1 MKLMAVA
8 TVIRSLLAGFSS
20 RLAKTPFNACL
31 ALMALTFCQDR
42 LSAQLGVEVAVPVH
56 LQDGHEFTTPLKKLL
71 KFGETLFTA
80 NWTIQEGG
88 GRPLTKGTGNPLADP
103 GSPLLFPRN
112 FNRIS
117 APDMNSCS
125 GCHNKPIVGGGGEF
139 GTLVFV
145 LGQRFDFSTFDHSD
159 PILTRGAKDEAGNF
173 VTEQSI
179 ANGRKTVAMHGSGFI
194 ELLAREMTADL
205 QAIRG
210 TIPPGGSAPLISKGV
225 SFGTLS
231 RTGGGAWLTTGV
243 TGLPAPSLA
252 ISGPASPPSLILM
265 PFHQAGAVVSIRQFT
280 NNAFNHHHGIQ
291 STERFGVGV
300 DADGDGFVN
309 ELTRADVTAVT
320 MFQAA
325 LAVPGRVIPK
335 DLAIRSAIINGA
347 SKFRTIGCTSC
358 HISILPLYSNNFC
371 EPNPYNP
378 PGNLRPSDGVPPL
391 CIDLTDDEV
400 MPTPRLKQVRGVIQ
414 VPAFTDLKLHDI
426 TSGLTDPNREALD
439 QNQPA
444 GSPGFFAGN
453 GKFITRKLWGIANQH
468 PFMHHGKFTTMREA
482 VLAHSGEA
490 LSSRTAFQALTS
502 YDHNSVIEFLK
513 SLQILP
519 KKSASLCADEDGEE
533 IFCPA
538 GIDP

>member
-88 GRPLTKGTGNPLADP
+88 GRPLSKGTGAGVADIS
-103 GSPLLFPRN
+103 SPLVFPRN

-125 GCHNKPIVGGGGEF
+125 GCHNKPVVGGGGEF

-159 PILTRGAKDEAGNF
+159 PILTRGAEDEAGNF

-194 ELLAREMTADL
+194 EMLAREMTADL

-210 TIPPGGSAPLISKGV
+210 TIPAGGSAPLISKGV

-231 RTGGGAWLTTGV
+231 RALNSNWNTSGV
-243 TGLPAPSLA
+243 TGLPAPSLKSTGSA
-252 ISGPASPPSLILM
+252 DPPNLILQ
-265 PFHQAGAVVSIRQFT
+265 PFHQAGAVISLRQFT
-280 NNAFNHHHGIQ
+280 VNAFNHHHGIQ
-291 STERFGVGV
+291 ATERFGIGT
-300 DADGDGFVN
+300 DPDRDGFVN
-309 ELTRADVTAVT
+309 EMTRADVTAVT
-320 MFQAA
+320 LFQAT
-325 LAVPGRVIPK
+325 LAVPGRLIPK
-335 DLAIRSAIINGA
+335 DPTIRAAIIDGA
-347 SKFRTIGCTSC
+347 KRFREIGCTNC
-358 HISILPLYSNNFC
+358 HVPSLPLFSKNFC

-378 PGNLRPSDGVPPL
+378 AGNLRPSDGVPPL
-391 CIDLTDDEV
+391 CVDLTDQNV
-400 MPTPRLKQVRGVIQ
+400 LPKPRLKQRAGV
-414 VPAFTDLKLHDI
+414 
-426 TSGLTDPNREALD
+426 
-439 QNQPA
+439 
-444 GSPGFFAGN
+444 
-453 GKFITRKLWGIANQH
+453 
-468 PFMHHGKFTTMREA
+468 
-482 VLAHSGEA
+482 
-490 LSSRTAFQALTS
+490 
-502 YDHNSVIEFLK
+502 
-513 SLQILP
+513 
-519 KKSASLCADEDGEE
+519 
-533 IFCPA
+533 
-538 GIDP
+538 

>member
-1 MKLMAVA
+1 MRVHASRRVPLLLTLA
-8 TVIRSLLAGFSS
+8 LAGGQ
-20 RLAKTPFNACL
+20 LP
-31 ALMALTFCQDR
+31 
-42 LSAQLGVEVAVPVH
+42 AQIGREVAVPVH
-56 LQDGHEFTTPLKKLL
+56 LQDGQEFTTPIKQLL
-71 KFGETLFTA
+71 KFGESLFTA
-80 NWTIQEGG
+80 NWTTEEGG
-88 GRPLTKGTGNPLADP
+88 GRPLTKGTGSALSDP
-103 GSPLLFPRN
+103 ASPLLFPRN

-117 APDMNSCS
+117 APDMNSCA
-125 GCHNKPIVGGGGEF
+125 GCHNKPVVGGGGEF

-231 RTGGGAWLTTGV
+231 RTGGGAWVTTGV

-252 ISGPASPPSLILM
+252 SSGPASPPSLILM
-265 PFHQAGAVVSIRQFT
+265 PFHQAGAVISIRQFT

-325 LAVPGRVIPK
+325 
-335 DLAIRSAIINGA
+335 
-347 SKFRTIGCTSC
+347 
-358 HISILPLYSNNFC
+358 
-371 EPNPYNP
+371 
-378 PGNLRPSDGVPPL
+378 
-391 CIDLTDDEV
+391 
-400 MPTPRLKQVRGVIQ
+400 
-414 VPAFTDLKLHDI
+414 
-426 TSGLTDPNREALD
+426 
-439 QNQPA
+439 
-444 GSPGFFAGN
+444 
-453 GKFITRKLWGIANQH
+453 
-468 PFMHHGKFTTMREA
+468 
-482 VLAHSGEA
+482 
-490 LSSRTAFQALTS
+490 
-502 YDHNSVIEFLK
+502 
-513 SLQILP
+513 
-519 KKSASLCADEDGEE
+519 
-533 IFCPA
+533 
-538 GIDP
+538 

>member
-56 LQDGHEFTTPLKKLL
+56 LQDGQEFTTPLNKLV
-71 KFGETLFTA
+71 KFGELLFIA

-88 GRPLTKGTGNPLADP
+88 GRPLSKGTGAGVADIS
-103 GSPLLFPRN
+103 SPLVFPRN

-125 GCHNKPIVGGGGEF
+125 GCHNKPVVGGGGEF

-159 PILTRGAKDEAGNF
+159 PVHTRGAEDEAGNF

-179 ANGRKTVAMHGSGFI
+179 SDGRKTVAMHGSGFI
-194 ELLAREMTADL
+194 EMLAREMTADL
-205 QAIRG
+205 QSIRNA
-210 TIPPGGSAPLISKGV
+210 IPPGGSAPLISKGV

-231 RTGGGAWLTTGV
+231 RTGGGAWVTTGV

-252 ISGPASPPSLILM
+252 SSGPASPPSLILM
-265 PFHQAGAVVSIRQFT
+265 PFHQAGAVISIRQFT

-325 LAVPGRVIPK
+325 
-335 DLAIRSAIINGA
+335 
-347 SKFRTIGCTSC
+347 
-358 HISILPLYSNNFC
+358 
-371 EPNPYNP
+371 
-378 PGNLRPSDGVPPL
+378 
-391 CIDLTDDEV
+391 
-400 MPTPRLKQVRGVIQ
+400 
-414 VPAFTDLKLHDI
+414 
-426 TSGLTDPNREALD
+426 
-439 QNQPA
+439 
-444 GSPGFFAGN
+444 
-453 GKFITRKLWGIANQH
+453 
-468 PFMHHGKFTTMREA
+468 
-482 VLAHSGEA
+482 
-490 LSSRTAFQALTS
+490 
-502 YDHNSVIEFLK
+502 
-513 SLQILP
+513 
-519 KKSASLCADEDGEE
+519 
-533 IFCPA
+533 
-538 GIDP
+538 